1 MDGPRGEKEDLVA
14 IFMESAWGRGAPP
27 GWQRLLLLLLQPPGW
42 HRLQRRLGQQRDKLP
57 HSYVKFDADDDTD
70 DDGGGDVKADDDN
83 EIAHWINTPN
93 IYKYVILYVNIWW
106 NYFIF
111 NEKKNIIC

>member
-27 GWQRLLLLLLQPPGW
+27 GWQRLLLLLLLLLLLQPPGW
-42 HRLQRRLGQQRDKLP
+42 HRLQRRLGQQRDKPP

-70 DDGGGDVKADDDN
+70 DDGGDDDTDDDVKADDDN
-83 EIAHWINTPN
+83 EIAHWINTTN
-93 IYKYVILYVNIWW
+93 IY
-106 NYFIF
+106 
-111 NEKKNIIC
+111 